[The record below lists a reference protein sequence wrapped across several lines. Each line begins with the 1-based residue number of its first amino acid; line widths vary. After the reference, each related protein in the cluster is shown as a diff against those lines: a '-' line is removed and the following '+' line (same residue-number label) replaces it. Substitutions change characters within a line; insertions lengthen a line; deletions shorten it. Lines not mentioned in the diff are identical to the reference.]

1 MRLTWALKVSGKLS
15 ARQQVSESVSTT
27 LPYLGHMYLDKDT
40 PTYMYDS
47 YFMFMTWHS
56 GKRDTPTCRVGIVDG
71 SM

>member
-1 MRLTWALKVSGKLS
+1 MRLTWALKVQGKLS

-27 LPYLGHMYLDKDT
+27 LPYLGHMYLDKYI

-47 YFMFMTWHS
+47 YFMLTTWHS
-56 GKRDTPTCRVGIVDG
+56 SKRDTPTSRAGIVDG